1 MYWHGFCTKMCQ
13 FWLNPLVKIC
23 TLDQHN
29 HCFCHRCC
37 CCCCCCCPA
46 DVDVPGSE
54 NTGGLGTELIRLPH
68 SSYSDPAQM
77 LHQSRL
83 CKLLE
88 WLNMCINQSYF
99 YIRTFGQK
107 RNLLLFCISQMNVFL
122 CICAVLSLTQY
133 WMRKSSDVL
142 EFSPKR
148 HNRIMICHYLCHYF
162 CQKWY

>member
-1 MYWHGFCTKMCQ
+1 MILWPLSFCIDTDFAQKCVN
-13 FWLNPLVKIC
+13 FDWTLVKIC

-29 HCFCHRCC
+29 NCFCHRCC

-54 NTGGLGTELIRLPH
+54 NTGGLGIELIRLPH

-99 YIRTFGQK
+99 YIKNVRLGQK

-122 CICAVLSLTQY
+122 CICSVLSLTQY
-133 WMRKSSDVL
+133 WMRKSYSFNAIL
-142 EFSPKR
+142 
-148 HNRIMICHYLCHYF
+148 NLNTI
-162 CQKWY
+162 

>member
-1 MYWHGFCTKMCQ
+1 MLKISKTKYRPVSMILWPLPLWIDTDFAQKCVN
-13 FWLNPLVKIC
+13 FDWTLVKIC

-88 WLNMCINQSYF
+88 WLNMCINQS
-99 YIRTFGQK
+99 
-107 RNLLLFCISQMNVFL
+107 LLLHKNVRTKKKLDIYYFVSVKWMFFCASVL
-122 CICAVLSLTQY
+122 CCL
-133 WMRKSSDVL
+133 
-142 EFSPKR
+142 
-148 HNRIMICHYLCHYF
+148 
-162 CQKWY
+162 

>member
-1 MYWHGFCTKMCQ
+1 MLKICKTKYTGKYNLCPLSLSIDTDFAQ
-13 FWLNPLVKIC
+13 KCVNSDWTLVKIC

-54 NTGGLGTELIRLPH
+54 NTGGLGTDLARLPH

-88 WLNMCINQSYF
+88 WLNICIQPISFILHKNVC
-99 YIRTFGQK
+99 K
-107 RNLLLFCISQMNVFL
+107 WRNLIQFCISQMNVCL
-122 CICAVLSLTQY
+122 CCVL
-133 WMRKSSDVL
+133 
-142 EFSPKR
+142 
-148 HNRIMICHYLCHYF
+148 YL
-162 CQKWY
+162 